1 MARGSRCKVILIGN
15 VGSDPD
21 VRFTPSGNPV
31 ANLSIATDESYK
43 DRQSGQMV
51 PKTEWHRVVAF
62 GKIAEIIQKYVKK
75 GDKLYFEGRLQT
87 RPWKDRNQVQ
97 HYTTEIIVDRDG
109 VMDMMG
115 GGRGRAAQSEQPAQ
129 SGQSGNPPQ
138 SHGGGY
144 SEAPPP
150 MDYEGGLD
158 DWDQERDK
166 IPF

>member
-87 RPWKDRNQVQ
+87 RPWKDKNQVQ

-115 GGRGRAAQSEQPAQ
+115 GGRGRAAQQEQPAQ
-129 SGQSGNPPQ
+129 SVQSGNAPQ
-138 SHGGGY
+138 NQSDGY
-144 SEAPPP
+144 PEAPPP

-158 DWDQERDK
+158 DWDDERN
-166 IPF
+166 